1 MTACVVR
8 LLADTAVDMGNPTP
22 GERNKRQTFDF
33 HFLKNQT
40 FLLLDLKMGRVS
52 SDQPACL
59 VSVIFSL
66 IYTIWVIANALA
78 RFVYLWLV
86 PSVEGVF
93 SEWFTMATSRP
104 PAIRCSSRS
113 GFRARIQF
121 FLNVS
126 FRNAA
131 VVGQPT
137 VVTSPKAKRCAL
149 DDKLFGRTE
158 FPKYLRC
165 AEYTLFRIL

>member
-22 GERNKRQTFDF
+22 GEINKRQTFDF
-33 HFLKNQT
+33 HFKIKH
-40 FLLLDLKMGRVS
+40 FFFSLKMGRVS
-52 SDQPACL
+52 SEQPARL
-59 VSVIFSL
+59 VSVRFSL

-149 DDKLFGRTE
+149 DDKLFGRTLGVPN
-158 FPKYLRC
+158 FPN
-165 AEYTLFRIL
+165 T

>member
-8 LLADTAVDMGNPTP
+8 WLADTAVDMGNPTP

-86 PSVEGVF
+86 PSVEGF
-93 SEWFTMATSRP
+93 SLNGSPWRP
-104 PAIRCSSRS
+104 PAIRCSWPS